1 MGWGWY
7 SSSHDRKRQ
16 KQAAER
22 EAAKI
27 KDASPV
33 VIDGKVIAK
42 TFWGKAWCELLEE
55 YSDIDTRLPRGRTY
69 VRSGHVVDLK
79 ANGGSINAKVLGSS
93 LYKVTVS
100 ITPIEKNKWTSLI
113 EECRG
118 SIGSLVELLEGTL
131 SDSVMRKMISHN
143 SGFFPS
149 LKEITYSCSCPDWA
163 SMCKHVAA
171 VLYGIGNRMDTCP
184 DLLFQLRNVDPS
196 ELTTHTLAATPITL
210 KSKRILDSVDIF
222 EVFEVREEDGAK
234 NRKLPKSK
242 STTKTDLPPQHQK
255 RTPANPL
262 N

>member
-1 MGWGWY
+1 MGWGWFP
-7 SSSHDRKRQ
+7 SSHDRKRQ
-16 KQAAER
+16 QQAAAR

-42 TFWGKAWCELLEE
+42 TVWGKAWCELLEK

-79 ANGGSINAKVLGSS
+79 ASGGSINAKVLGSS

-100 ITPIEKNKWTSLI
+100 ITPLQKKKWISLI
-113 EECRG
+113 KECRG
-118 SIGSLVELLEGTL
+118 SIGSLVDLMQGTL
-131 SDSVMRKMISHN
+131 SDSVMRKVISHD
-143 SGFFPS
+143 SGLFPS

-196 ELTTHTLAATPITL
+196 ELMTHTLAATPTAL
-210 KSKRILDSVDIF
+210 KSKRILESVDLF
-222 EVFEVREEDGAK
+222 EVFEVREEERTK
-234 NRKLPKSK
+234 NRKVPKSK
-242 STTKTDLPPQHQK
+242 STTGR
-255 RTPANPL
+255 RTQNTTR
-262 N
+262 